1 MPPMATLMIR
11 DLPDDVKQ
19 RLRVR
24 AAQNGRSMQEE
35 ARAILRRAVMGLT
48 GPELLRIMEQKFGP
62 AHGVDLELPP
72 RAPDRPPPDFTR

>member
-1 MPPMATLMIR
+1 MHSMATLMIR

-35 ARAILRRAVMGLT
+35 ARVILRRAVTGLT
-48 GPELLRIMEQKFGP
+48 GPELLRIMERNFGP
-62 AHGVDLELPP
+62 DHGVDLELPP
-72 RAPDRPPPDFTR
+72 RDPDRPPPDFSK